1 VEQRRLGHSPLE
13 VSAIGLGCNNFGGRV
28 DVAGT
33 ADVVAAALDC
43 GINFFDT
50 ADVYGKT
57 RSEQYLAAALGPR
70 RREVIVATKLGMQI
84 GDDASLKG
92 ASSGYIIRAAEA
104 SLTRLGT
111 DYIDLYQLHFPDES
125 VPIEETLA
133 ALDQLVRQGK
143 VRAIGCSNFSAKQI
157 EAADAAAKRAGGA
170 AFVTAQNHYSL
181 IERQIEAE
189 VIPACERLGL
199 SVLPYFPLG
208 SGMLTGKYRR
218 GEPPAKGTRLASMGS
233 RAAMALNDRNFD
245 LVDALTE
252 FAQSRGRTLLELAF
266 GWLLSQRIVGSVIAG
281 ATSAAQVEANVAAAR
296 AWRLSDDDL
305 TALDEA
311 VMGI

>member
-1 VEQRRLGHSPLE
+1 LELRRLGHSPLE

-33 ADVVAAALDC
+33 AEVVAAALDC

-50 ADVYGKT
+50 ADVYGQT
-57 RSEQYLAAALGPR
+57 RSEQFLGAALGPR
-70 RREVIVATKLGMQI
+70 RKEVILATKFGMRI
-84 GDDASLKG
+84 GDDESRKG
-92 ASSGYIIRAAEA
+92 ASRGYIVRAAEA
-104 SLTRLGT
+104 SLDRLGT

-143 VRAIGCSNFSAKQI
+143 VRAIGCSNFSAAQI
-157 EAADAAAKRAGGA
+157 EAADAVAKRAGGA
-170 AFVTAQNHYSL
+170 GFVTAQNHYSL
-181 IERQIEAE
+181 IERHVEAE

-199 SVLPYFPLG
+199 SMLPYFPLG
-208 SGMLTGKYRR
+208 SGLLTGKYRR
-218 GEPPAKGTRLASMGS
+218 GEPPAEGTRLASMGR

-252 FAQSRGRTLLELAF
+252 FAQSRGHTLLELAF
-266 GWLLSQRIVGSVIAG
+266 GWLLSHGVVGSVIAG
-281 ATSAAQVEANVAAAR
+281 ATSAPQVAANVAAAR
-296 AWRLSDDDL
+296 AWRLSEDEL
-305 TALDEA
+305 TALDAA